1 LIGVVDERRPSTWL
15 KRANL
20 NVGGGEISPLG
31 QQRFACEFCQ
41 CIRETVSEVEAS
53 RMAAFAIFAPGG
65 TRNLGLFAV
74 DGNDLQIS
82 ADK

>member
-1 LIGVVDERRPSTWL
+1 MVDERRPSTWL

-20 NVGGGEISPLG
+20 NVGGEISPLG